1 MSTIEAIATF
11 TRAPRLPLPPMKLNS
26 TVALT
31 LILLV
36 SMVVAGLV
44 SASWGSSLGREALKG
59 ITQPDTR
66 PGSNKAGNRA
76 GNSRREELA
85 VLPESDIIANVKVR
99 MNGGTDK
106 TDKEVKA
113 SPAATTKAPA
123 PDSKAQLPM
132 TATSQEVVLEVK
144 SARQQ
149 GESLVLAVSLRN
161 GGKQPVRFVY
171 DALNVTDEQGRTL
184 KATTEGLPAEL
195 PAASSAFPG
204 TVSIPANLLDG
215 VQKVSLTLTDYPDK
229 RLQLQLSNIPLVR

>member
-1 MSTIEAIATF
+1 
-11 TRAPRLPLPPMKLNS
+11 MKLNS

-66 PGSNKAGNRA
+66 PNNSKAGNRT
-76 GNSRREELA
+76 GNARREELA

-99 MNGGTDK
+99 MNGGTGKDL
-106 TDKEVKA
+106 KA
-113 SPAATTKAPA
+113 SPAATTKAA
-123 PDSKAQLPM
+123 PTSTAKTQLPM
-132 TATSQEVVLEVK
+132 TATSQDVVLEVK
-144 SARQQ
+144 SMRQQ

-161 GGKQPVRFVY
+161 GSKQPIRFVY
-171 DALNVTDEQGRTL
+171 DALNVTDEQGRTI
-184 KATTEGLPAEL
+184 KASTEGLPAEL
-195 PAASSAFPG
+195 PASSDTFPG
-204 TVSIPANLLDG
+204 TVSLPANRLDG
-215 VQKVSLTLTDYPDK
+215 VQNVSLSLTDYPDK

>member
-1 MSTIEAIATF
+1 
-11 TRAPRLPLPPMKLNS
+11 MKLNS

-66 PGSNKAGNRA
+66 PGNNKPGNRA

-99 MNGGTDK
+99 MNGGVDK
-106 TDKEVKA
+106 DLKA
-113 SPAATTKAPA
+113 SPAASTKTTST

-132 TATSQEVVLEVK
+132 TATSEDVVLEVK
-144 SARQQ
+144 SARQK
-149 GESLVLAVSLRN
+149 GESLVLTVSLRN
-161 GGKQPVRFVY
+161 GGKQPIRFVY

-184 KATTEGLPAEL
+184 KASTQGLPAEL

-204 TVSIPANLLDG
+204 TISIPASLLEG
-215 VQKVSLTLTDYPDK
+215 VQKVSLSLTDYPDK